1 MAEFEQA
8 YQDLA
13 ESERQK
19 TPFQVIQLAD
29 HRDIRDA
36 VAPQFSVHAHVD
48 GHELRG
54 TAETA
59 KEAFA
64 KAIEWRIVG
73 RLADVSISDGTRSY
87 SIVEFSSVMA
97 LAEIAH
103 TIKGDINTDEDM
115 LQKSKL
121 ARILPSRATI

>member
-13 ESERQK
+13 EFERQK
-19 TPFQVIQLAD
+19 TPFQVIQLAE
-29 HRDIRDA
+29 HRDIKDA
-36 VAPQFSVHAHVD
+36 VLPQFSVHAYVD
-48 GHELRG
+48 GHELSG

-59 KEAFA
+59 KDAFA

-97 LAEIAH
+97 LAEIAN
-103 TIKGDINTDEDM
+103 TIKGDINTDEVM
-115 LQKSKL
+115 LQNSN
-121 ARILPSRATI
+121 

>member
-36 VAPQFSVHAHVD
+36 VAPQFSVHTHVD
-48 GHELRG
+48 GHELSG

-115 LQKSKL
+115 LQNSN
-121 ARILPSRATI
+121 